1 MMIFSLPWP
10 PSLNTYYRH
19 ISRGKLAGRTLL
31 SERGRQYRIDSLAA
45 IYEQNVPT
53 GLYQNRIGITIGAC
67 PLDNRKRDLDNLLKG
82 VLDALTHA
90 RVIRD
95 DSDIDDLR
103 IVRGSKVP
111 GGLLTIGLFEL
122 GVLQ

>member
-67 PLDNRKRDLDNLLKG
+67 PPDNRKRDLDNLLKS
-82 VLDALTHA
+82 VLDALTHT